1 MTAPQSLNDEGKAP
15 FNVAALK
22 IDRSAAAPRRGR
34 LRRIFGKPLLFAGLV
49 GIGLAAW
56 VWRQHAPLVVDVAVV
71 SSIYPS
77 QAVTLLNA
85 TGYVVAQRKASVASK
100 ATGRLEWLGVI
111 EGSEVRAGEVIARL
125 ENRDTQA
132 MRDQAAAN
140 VLLAEAN
147 LGQGQADLAEAEL
160 VFMRSAALFEKKLVS
175 DSAHDSAVAR
185 LRKTK
190 AAVAG
195 YEAAVAVARASLRVS
210 EVALDQTMIRAP
222 FDGIVLTRNANIGD
236 TITPFSQAVDT
247 KGAVVTIADMD
258 TLEVEAD
265 VAESSFLSI
274 RVGQSVEVQLES
286 IPGQRFE
293 GVVARIV
300 PTVDRAKAST
310 LVKSR
315 FVKRDLRMLP
325 EMSARVAFLER
336 ELTEAERKPVLAVAA
351 AAVFD
356 ANGSKQVYV
365 VEDGKAR
372 MQRVDLG
379 VKLGDQIEVHGLDAG
394 TRVIIR
400 PLEGLADGRAVKEG
414 SK

>member
-1 MTAPQSLNDEGKAP
+1 MTTSSDLST
-15 FNVAALK
+15 LR
-22 IDRSAAAPRRGR
+22 IDRSAR
-34 LRRIFGKPLLFAGLV
+34 LRRHGPLRGNLVRLFLVTALV
-49 GIGLAAW
+49 GVGLAAW
-56 VWRQHAPLVVDVAVV
+56 VWRQHGQLTVQTAVV
-71 SSIYPS
+71 SMVYPS
-77 QAVTLLNA
+77 QALTLFSA
-85 TGYVVAQRKASVASK
+85 TGYLVAQRRASVASK
-100 ATGRLEWLGVI
+100 ASGRLEWLGVL

-125 ENRDTQA
+125 ENGDTQA
-132 MRDQAAAN
+132 LRDQAAAN
-140 VLLAEAN
+140 VQLAEAN
-147 LGQGQADLAEAEL
+147 LGYGNAELSEAEL
-160 VFMRSAALFEKKLVS
+160 VFRRSEALASKKLVS

-185 LRKTK
+185 LGKAR

-195 YEAAVAVARASLRVS
+195 YEAAVSVARANLRVA
-210 EVALDQTMIRAP
+210 EVALEQTFIRAP
-222 FDGIVLTRNANIGD
+222 FDGVVLARNANLGD
-236 TITPFSQAVDT
+236 TITPFSQSVEA
-247 KGAVVTIADMD
+247 KGAVVTMADMD

-265 VAESSFLSI
+265 VAEASLLSI
-274 RVGQSVEVQLES
+274 RVGQSVEIQLES
-286 IPGQRFE
+286 IPSQRFE

-315 FVKRDLRMLP
+315 FVNRDLRMLP

-336 ELTEAERKPVLAVAA
+336 ELTQAERRPVLAVAA

-372 MQRVDLG
+372 MRRVDLG
-379 VKLGDQIEVHGLDAG
+379 AKLGDQIEVRGLEAG

-414 SK
+414 AK

>member
-1 MTAPQSLNDEGKAP
+1 MTSPKSLKDDGQAP
-15 FNVAALK
+15 FNVSALK
-22 IDRSAAAPRRGR
+22 IDRSAGAPRSRR
-34 LRRIFGKPLLFAGLV
+34 LHHILGKPLLLAGLV
-49 GIGLAAW
+49 GIGFATWL
-56 VWRQHAPLVVDVAVV
+56 WRQHAPLVVDVAVV
-71 SSIYPS
+71 SSVYPS

-85 TGYVVAQRKASVASK
+85 TGYIVAQRKASVASK
-100 ATGRLEWLGVI
+100 ATGRLEWLGVV
-111 EGSEVRAGEVIARL
+111 EGSDVRAGEVIARL

-132 MRDQAAAN
+132 LRDQAAAN

-147 LGQGQADLAEAEL
+147 LGQGQADLSEAEL

-175 DSAHDSAVAR
+175 DSSHDSAVAR
-185 LRKTK
+185 LSKAK

-210 EVALDQTMIRAP
+210 DVALDQTLIRAP

-274 RVGQSVEVQLES
+274 RVGQPVEIQLES

-336 ELTEAERKPVLAVAA
+336 ELTEDERKPVLAVAA
-351 AAVFD
+351 AAVFE
-356 ANGSKQVYV
+356 AGGSKQVYV
-365 VEDGKAR
+365 LENGKAR
-372 MQRVDLG
+372 MRRVHLG
-379 VKLGDQIEVHGLDAG
+379 AKLGDQIEVRGLDAG
-394 TRVIIR
+394 TRVAIR
-400 PLEGLADGRAVKEG
+400 PLAGLADGRAVKEAA
-414 SK
+414 K